1 MLSTQSSLSLST
13 VLLEMALNL
22 SFQNEVNRVT
32 GSCTA
37 TLQTASQLNSLRNT
51 KKLNET
57 KTLL

>member
-37 TLQTASQLNSLRNT
+37 TLQTVCEEIN
-51 KKLNET
+51 
-57 KTLL
+57 